1 MIPAQTFAL
10 GALRPLSN
18 HVWQSTVFAA
28 AAGLLTLSL
37 RTNHPRTRYWLWVVA
52 SIKFLVPFS
61 LLALAGSHLGA
72 LVVSPTGG
80 SLLLSEIQTITS
92 PFLATDF
99 TSIPTPTR
107 VASANAPSAM
117 STFLLTLW
125 LSGCGAILVRW
136 SVRWRRVHGELRKSV
151 ICSEGVACLAT
162 RRIERLMGL
171 RRATRLVSLQ
181 TSLEPGVFGILRPVL
196 VLPTGISE
204 RLGAAQLDAILA
216 HELAH
221 IRWRDNLTSASHMLV
236 EAIFWFHPL
245 VWWIGARLTL
255 ERERAC
261 DEAVLELGN
270 EREVYTESILQTC
283 FHYLKFPT
291 PFVSRVTGSNL
302 KQRIERIMTDC
313 SATRLGLVKKMVLMA
328 AGFAALTVPVT
339 IGLVNAPRSR
349 AQSMQSVAPAAP
361 LAFDVASIKP
371 SAYPGGNLKT
381 IQLDPGMLTI
391 KGMSLKDLI
400 QRAYG
405 RGYALQLS
413 RSDLVMGG
421 PKWCDDDLY
430 DIVAKPGGNPNGS
443 GEPVSEMLKT
453 LLAERFKLAFHHESK
468 VTSGYLL
475 VVGRSGPK
483 MKERS
488 PGDGGESR
496 TGSSR
501 RIEGG
506 FRVTR
511 RDMSMTALADYLGFY
526 VLDRPVLD
534 NTGLAG
540 TFDFD
545 LTWTPD
551 ETQFGGRYGGAPEGS
566 NLPNLF
572 TALRE
577 QIGLSL
583 ETGKVPIDVMV
594 IDHAEKPSVN

>member
-1 MIPAQTFAL
+1 MALGSRVDQVSCSVFFVGFGRQPL
-10 GALRPLSN
+10 GAL
-18 HVWQSTVFAA
+18 F
-28 AAGLLTLSL
+28 
-37 RTNHPRTRYWLWVVA
+37 
-52 SIKFLVPFS
+52 
-61 LLALAGSHLGA
+61 
-72 LVVSPTGG
+72 VSPTGG

-92 PFLATDF
+92 PLSCDRLYFHTD
-99 TSIPTPTR
+99 TNSRGLCQCP
-107 VASANAPSAM
+107 PSAM

-270 EREVYTESILQTC
+270 EREVYAESILQTC
-283 FHYLKFPT
+283 FHYLEFPT

-349 AQSMQSVAPAAP
+349 AQWAQ
-361 LAFDVASIKP
+361 I
-371 SAYPGGNLKT
+371 
-381 IQLDPGMLTI
+381 
-391 KGMSLKDLI
+391 
-400 QRAYG
+400 R
-405 RGYALQLS
+405 
-413 RSDLVMGG
+413 
-421 PKWCDDDLY
+421 
-430 DIVAKPGGNPNGS
+430 
-443 GEPVSEMLKT
+443 
-453 LLAERFKLAFHHESK
+453 
-468 VTSGYLL
+468 
-475 VVGRSGPK
+475 
-483 MKERS
+483 
-488 PGDGGESR
+488 R
-496 TGSSR
+496 TGGAVGIRCRLDKAEARTPEETSR
-501 RIEGG
+501 
-506 FRVTR
+506 
-511 RDMSMTALADYLGFY
+511 L
-526 VLDRPVLD
+526 
-534 NTGLAG
+534 
-540 TFDFD
+540 
-545 LTWTPD
+545 
-551 ETQFGGRYGGAPEGS
+551 S
-566 NLPNLF
+566 NSIPACSRLK
-572 TALRE
+572 ACR
-577 QIGLSL
+577 
-583 ETGKVPIDVMV
+583 
-594 IDHAEKPSVN
+594 